1 MFQKLFVKKILINC
15 LEILF
20 GSCIKNSC
28 SMSLMVEI
36 ILAHKKISTSR
47 NQNIL
52 SAVLTYWNNKNCRF
66 FLHFTYIHVSFFL
79 KRNIALLNL
88 ICLFACLFGIFRPT
102 REFFTHIWRSHHYR
116 WKTEN
121 FDLCSALMVIEQW
134 EFLSVPHLL
143 WHGNPFIMVISED
156 PWHSHLYPSVWQ
168 WCCHYLFLR
177 LRSVA
182 AGIRTH
188 NFPLAGR
195 TL

>member
-79 KRNIALLNL
+79 KRNIALLDL
-88 ICLFACLFGIFRPT
+88 ICLFACLFWDFSSHSRIFHSYMEKSPLSVKDWKFWPMFGTHGHWAVRVLKRATPTVT
-102 REFFTHIWRSHHYR
+102 RESVYNGHLRGSVTFTSIA
-116 WKTEN
+116 KKLAVE
-121 FDLCSALMVIEQW
+121 L
-134 EFLSVPHLL
+134 
-143 WHGNPFIMVISED
+143 
-156 PWHSHLYPSVWQ
+156 
-168 WCCHYLFLR
+168 
-177 LRSVA
+177 
-182 AGIRTH
+182 
-188 NFPLAGR
+188 PLPVL
-195 TL
+195 TT